1 MCLTLLLLHLTQPI
15 SDLRTIFQILNN
27 SEFRSSI
34 YTLHIIIYLLSKQ
47 EKRNDF
53 IETNFS
59 EGLYAILKF
68 LCSVEL
74 FRKNSNLFN
83 CRIILVEFVQL
94 KYWIL
99 GIIFKEGAQKNRK
112 HFKLAIVNL
121 DCNCKN
127 AKKNSK
133 KYSEKFI
140 RKILPI

>member
-68 LCSVEL
+68 LYSVEL

-94 KYWIL
+94 KY
-99 GIIFKEGAQKNRK
+99 
-112 HFKLAIVNL
+112 
-121 DCNCKN
+121 
-127 AKKNSK
+127 
-133 KYSEKFI
+133 
-140 RKILPI
+140 